1 MDRLKQQMEF
11 ILEIDKEKHINR
23 QTYIADGSRKENDAE
38 HAWHMAIMAI
48 LLQEYAT
55 DAVDIT
61 RTISMILIHD
71 LVEIDAGDTYA
82 YDEEAKKDQ
91 EEREKAAA
99 DRIFGML
106 PTDQGTRMREL
117 FEEFEKGKT
126 ASARFAKA
134 LDRIQPMMLNAAA
147 GGKSWKEHGVSL
159 SQILDRNKG
168 TAEDTKQ
175 LWEYG
180 FKEYIKPHIS
190 EGNIKNE

>member
-1 MDRLKQQMEF
+1 MDRLKKQMDF
-11 ILEIDKEKHINR
+11 ILEIDKEKQINR

-61 RTISMILIHD
+61 RTIAMLLVHD

-82 YDEEAKKDQ
+82 YDETAKEDQ
-91 EEREKAAA
+91 EAREKLAAE
-99 DRIFGML
+99 RIFGLL
-106 PTDQGTRMREL
+106 PEDQAEMMHSL
-117 FEEFEKGKT
+117 FEEFEEGKT

-134 LDRIQPMMLNAAA
+134 LDRFQPMMLNAAA
-147 GGKSWKEHGVSL
+147 GGKSWKEHGVHL
-159 SQILDRNKG
+159 SQILERNKN
-168 TAEDTKQ
+168 TARDAKP

-180 FKEYIKPHIS
+180 FKEYVKPNIQ